1 MSKETIILWLLVV
14 ASFVGVI
21 DSAYI
26 GLTSLSDTLIPCGLT
41 LGCDEV
47 LSSPYSHLG
56 NVSISW
62 IGLLFY
68 LSIASNS
75 IFSLSGF
82 RKAFKI
88 TLAASALAFLIT
100 LYLLYIQI
108 LVLQAFCDYCLL
120 SAFLVILI
128 LGLQLKLHC
137 WGKTELSI

>member
-1 MSKETIILWLLVV
+1 MNKETTILWLLVV

-75 IFSLSGF
+75 IFGLSGF

-88 TLAASALAFLIT
+88 TLVASALAFLIT

-108 LVLQAFCDYCLL
+108 FVLQAFCDYCLL

-128 LGLQLKLHC
+128 LGFQLKLHF
-137 WGKTELSI
+137 WEKAELSS

>member
-1 MSKETIILWLLVV
+1 MNKETTIHWLLVV
-14 ASFVGVI
+14 ASFIGMI

-26 GLTSLSDTLIPCGLT
+26 GFISLTDTLIPCGLT
-41 LGCDEV
+41 LGCDKV

-68 LSIASNS
+68 LLVASNS
-75 IFSLSGF
+75 IFGLSGF
-82 RKAFKI
+82 RQAFKI
-88 TLAASALAFLIT
+88 TLAASTLAFFIT

-108 LVLQAFCDYCLL
+108 FILKAFCDYCLL

-128 LGLQLKLHC
+128 LGLQLKLNF